1 MSPAL
6 CSRTREEPPKK
17 KFFALCWP
25 TKVSNQTAGL
35 PKKKKTVPYTTLIHT
50 YTNNHTHQPSLSLS
64 LCLSVSLFPPFLS
77 LSLSIYISNNLTQ
90 QRALDRSAHAVGH
103 MQASNPKMLLHLIYM
118 CICTNTHTHI
128 HAYICICVCVCVCV
142 CVFVYMCVYMC
153 VYVYVYM
160 RILIK
165 VKYE

>member
-77 LSLSIYISNNLTQ
+77 LSLSIYISNNLPQ

-103 MQASNPKMLLHLIYM
+103 MQASNPKMLLHLIYVY
-118 CICTNTHTHI
+118 IHKHTHTHT
-128 HAYICICVCVCVCV
+128 CIYMYMYVCVCVCV
-142 CVFVYMCVYMC
+142 CICI
-153 VYVYVYM
+153 YVCIYVCICICIYAH
-160 RILIK
+160 INQS
-165 VKYE
+165 